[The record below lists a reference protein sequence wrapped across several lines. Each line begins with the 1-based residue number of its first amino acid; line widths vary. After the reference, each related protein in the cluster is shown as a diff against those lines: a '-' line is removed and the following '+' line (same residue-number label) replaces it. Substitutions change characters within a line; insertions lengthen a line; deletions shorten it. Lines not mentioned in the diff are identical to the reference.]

1 MRKQDTFFQHRRG
14 YAPILLKVLDIMA
27 SGDTIRE
34 ICKVRWYVI
43 GKESVS
49 TSVFEMATID
59 GGFANF
65 VPISRKVFAQAVK
78 IIKDTTKNMV
88 ADFALPRSEQAR
100 LYNNAKR
107 RALRLLKKE
116 LNTSLPE
123 NTIK

>member
-14 YAPILLKVLDIMA
+14 YAPILLKVLDIME
-27 SGDTIRE
+27 SGDNIRE
-34 ICKVRWYVI
+34 ICKGRWYVI

-59 GGFANF
+59 GGFVNF
-65 VPISRKVFAQAVK
+65 VPVSRKVFAQAVK
-78 IIKDTTKNMV
+78 IMKGVANNMV
-88 ADFALPRSEQAR
+88 PDFASPQSEQGR

-116 LNTSLPE
+116 LDTSLFE
-123 NTIK
+123 KHY